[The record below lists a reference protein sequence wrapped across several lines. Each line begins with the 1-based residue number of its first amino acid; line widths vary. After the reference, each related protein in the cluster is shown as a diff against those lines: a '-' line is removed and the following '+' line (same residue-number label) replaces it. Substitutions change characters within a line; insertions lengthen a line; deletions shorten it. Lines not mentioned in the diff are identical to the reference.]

1 MDSPPQ
7 AFIPL
12 LLLGAYLSGS
22 IPFALLL
29 GRLLG
34 KDIRKIGSGNPGA
47 TNLARAAGRGW
58 GIAAF
63 ALDFAKGLVPVFAA
77 RWLEETGHARLPGW
91 TGMVETAA
99 GLAAILGHV
108 FPVWLRFRGG
118 KGVAT
123 TFGVM
128 AGLSPLSTLL
138 AGAVWTA
145 VYLASRTVSVA
156 SIAAALALPAGVLLF
171 EGSGERFH
179 LLLAFSAAIA
189 LLIIVRHR
197 SNIVRLIRGEELR
210 FGGHR

>member
-1 MDSPPQ
+1 MDTPQPPVTV
-7 AFIPL
+7 L
-12 LLLGAYLSGS
+12 VLLGAYLCGS
-22 IPFALLL
+22 IPFALIL
-29 GRLLG
+29 GLLLG

-58 GIAAF
+58 GMAAF
-63 ALDFAKGLVPVFAA
+63 VLDFTKGLVPVLAA
-77 RWLEETGHARLPGW
+77 RWVEEAGRASLFHW

-108 FPVWLRFRGG
+108 FPIWLRFRGG

-128 AGLSPLSTLL
+128 AGLSLPASLL
-138 AGAVWTA
+138 AGVLWTA
-145 VYLASRTVSVA
+145 VYLACRTVSVA
-156 SIAAALALPAGVLLF
+156 SIAAAVALPAGVLLF
-171 EGSGERFH
+171 ERSGGRFP

-189 LLIIVRHR
+189 LLIIIRHR
-197 SNIVRLIRGEELR
+197 SNIARLVRGEELR

>member
-1 MDSPPQ
+1 MDIQQP
-7 AFIPL
+7 AVIVL

-22 IPFALLL
+22 VPFALLL
-29 GRLLG
+29 GLLLG

-63 ALDFAKGLVPVFAA
+63 VLDFAKGLLPVLAA
-77 RWLEETGHARLPGW
+77 RWLEEAGEARLLHWP
-91 TGMVETAA
+91 GMVAAAA

-108 FPVWLRFRGG
+108 FPIWLRFRGG

-128 AGLSPLSTLL
+128 AGLSPAATLL
-138 AGAVWTA
+138 AGVVWA
-145 VYLASRTVSVA
+145 GVYLASRTVSLA

-171 EGSGERFH
+171 ERGGERFH
-179 LLLAFSAAIA
+179 LLLVFSAAIS
-189 LLIIVRHR
+189 LLIIIRHR
-197 SNIVRLIRGEELR
+197 SNIARLIRGEELR